1 MARIISQQI
10 LSNLGRIFKSDFPTT
25 WRDVVNTPPTN
36 LVGSPKSYFYPSWT
50 EAKKHLAAIGT
61 EVNFCT
67 GWVVVKNRWR
77 LHFKDYH
84 ISMPIFM

>member
-10 LSNLGRIFKSDFPTT
+10 LSNLGRIFKSDFPIT

-36 LVGSPKSYFYPSWT
+36 LVGSPKSYFCPSWT

-61 EVNFCT
+61 EVNFYT

-77 LHFKDYH
+77 LHFRDYH